1 MLSRNK
7 LLEENNN
14 TSIGKMAAAAR
25 EARLEYLNK
34 AAVPNQVAPATNPIG
49 HDSANSKPK
58 KVATPLPP
66 LNFNQIG

>member
-1 MLSRNK
+1 MLSKNK

-14 TSIGKMAAAAR
+14 TSIGRMAAAAR

-34 AAVPNQVAPATNPIG
+34 AAVLNQVAPATNPIG
-49 HDSANSKPK
+49 HDSANSNPK

-66 LNFNQIG
+66 RNFNQIG